1 MATLEVV
8 SCILRYTR
16 QARAGRV
23 EGMQRVSC
31 GRAIGREQQKKPTYK
46 SNGSSC
52 DNIRAG
58 FVTCRTL
65 FPLMPEPTALARRRA
80 FFSHLAVDVDESRD
94 SLSRRVGPG
103 PTRHDV
109 IKCLSVPKY
118 ELDARLLTCDK
129 PFLHSR
135 LRCSS
140 VDRFRK
146 ISMCAL
152 GSYV

>member
-1 MATLEVV
+1 MATLVV

-52 DNIRAG
+52 DNIRAEP
-58 FVTCRTL
+58 CS
-65 FPLMPEPTALARRRA
+65 LMPEPTALARRRA

-118 ELDARLLTCDK
+118 EQTLFT
-129 PFLHSR
+129 
-135 LRCSS
+135 
-140 VDRFRK
+140 FRD
-146 ISMCAL
+146 
-152 GSYV
+152 

>member
-1 MATLEVV
+1 MEQCSGVATLVV

-46 SNGSSC
+46 SNGSSG
-52 DNIRAG
+52 AG
-58 FVTCRTL
+58 YITAVR
-65 FPLMPEPTALARRRA
+65 LMPREPTALARRRA

-118 ELDARLLTCDK
+118 EQTLFTYTFAIKNKMFIRRSI
-129 PFLHSR
+129 P
-135 LRCSS
+135 
-140 VDRFRK
+140 
-146 ISMCAL
+146 
-152 GSYV
+152 